1 MPVEAFRGTPLAV
14 ALTAL
19 AAGCLVA
26 AWWRYRSRDI
36 G

>member
-1 MPVEAFRGTPLAV
+1 MPAEAFRGVPAAV
-14 ALTAL
+14 LTAL
-19 AAGCLVA
+19 AAACVAA